1 LSRAGWCHDRQQA
14 SAALDDIDA
23 IVRRVRQSRV
33 YQIAS
38 LIVTIRGALVFVAYI
53 LNYTW
58 PRQGYT
64 IWTAINLV
72 GLVVSTAVGV
82 LINARSGVRTFPVRS
97 LFTFLLI
104 GAFGVFCSVMLGHF
118 GPRQMIVFW
127 AIYGML
133 FYAIAGLWFG
143 YAFIVIAACTS
154 ALTLIGY
161 YYVGSVFL
169 LWMAVAHGGGLML
182 GGLWMRRI

>member
-1 LSRAGWCHDRQQA
+1 MIDSKQA
-14 SAALDDIDA
+14 SAALADIND
-23 IVRRVRQSRV
+23 VVQRVRQSRI

-38 LIVTIRGALVFVAYI
+38 IIITLWGVLLFVAYI
-53 LNYTW
+53 ANHLW

-64 IWTAINLV
+64 IWTVTNLSGLAI
-72 GLVVSTAVGV
+72 STAVGFV
-82 LINARSGVRTFPVRS
+82 INLRSGNRTFPIRS
-97 LFTFLLI
+97 TISFLLI
-104 GAFGVFCSVMLGHF
+104 SVFGVYCSVMLGHF

-127 AIYGML
+127 VLYGML
-133 FYAIAGLWFG
+133 FYAIAGVWFG

-161 YYVGSVFL
+161 YYIGPAFL
-169 LWMAVAHGGGLML
+169 LWMAVVHGGGLML